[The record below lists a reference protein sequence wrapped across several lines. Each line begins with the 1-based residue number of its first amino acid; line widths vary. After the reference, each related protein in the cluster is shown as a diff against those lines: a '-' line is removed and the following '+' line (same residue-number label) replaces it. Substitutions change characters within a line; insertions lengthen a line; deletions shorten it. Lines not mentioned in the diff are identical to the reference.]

1 MSNKQILNDRVEKNL
16 RVLKLLSNNDCS
28 INEQHRREILNDYS
42 GFGGL
47 GESIFTPSIYR
58 ELKRYLTDDEI
69 NSIKNTVTSAY
80 YTPELLVK
88 FIWAALVRM
97 GFSGL

>member
-1 MSNKQILNDRVEKNL
+1 MSEERIRKNIEVLAALANYDNKVDISQELLN
-16 RVLKLLSNNDCS
+16 
-28 INEQHRREILNDYS
+28 QYS

-47 GESIFTPSIYR
+47 REAIFTPTIYK

-69 NSIKNTVTSAY
+69 NSIKNTVASAY

-88 FIWAALVRM
+88 FMWTALVRM